1 MTGRDAYSIAASKNV
16 NFVYT
21 EETIS
26 TNMPRSVLELSDLPR
41 DDVAAHLDGTYENEE
56 NKRLEASA
64 TSLTNHLPATDSG
77 ASSS

>member
-26 TNMPRSVLELSDLPR
+26 TNMPRSVLKLSDLPR
-41 DDVAAHLDGTYENEE
+41 DDVAAHLDGTYEE